1 MILEAKKVVKEYTRR
16 NKVLKAVDNVNLS
29 VSRGDFVA
37 ITGQSGSGKSTLFH
51 LLTGLC
57 KPNQGQILID
67 GNDITSMTKDE
78 LSILRNEKIG
88 YVAQGQ
94 SLLSNFTIIDNLCM
108 PYYLSSRN
116 EDIYDKALSLLKK
129 VGLEDME
136 NEFPNS
142 LSGGEIRRLAII
154 RALINDPDIIIADE
168 PTSNLDLEN
177 SKIIMELLKNISSEN
192 KAVLISTHDFEFL
205 DYTNKIY
212 CMEKGVLKEK

>member
-51 LLTGLC
+51 LLIGLC

-67 GNDITSMTKDE
+67 GSDITSMTKDE

-88 YVAQGQ
+88 YVTQGQ

-116 EDIYDKALSLLKK
+116 EDVYDKALNLLKK

-136 NEFPNS
+136 NEFPSS
-142 LSGGEIRRLAII
+142 LSGGEIRRVAII

-205 DYTNKIY
+205 DYTSKIY
-212 CMEKGVLKEK
+212 CMDKGILKEK

>member
-116 EDIYDKALSLLKK
+116 EDVYDKALSLLKK

>member
-16 NKVLKAVDNVNLS
+16 NKVLKAVDNVNLD

-51 LLTGLC
+51 LLIGLC

-67 GNDITSMTKDE
+67 GSDITSMTKDE

-88 YVAQGQ
+88 YITQGQ
-94 SLLSNFTIIDNLCM
+94 SLLSNFTIIDNLCI

-116 EDIYDKALSLLKK
+116 EDVYDKALNLLKK

-136 NEFPNS
+136 NEFPSS
-142 LSGGEIRRLAII
+142 LSGGEIRRVAII

-205 DYTNKIY
+205 DYTSKIY
-212 CMEKGVLKEK
+212 CMDKGILKEK

>member
-67 GNDITSMTKDE
+67 GSDITSMTKDE

-88 YVAQGQ
+88 YVTQGQ

>member
-1 MILEAKKVVKEYTRR
+1 MILEVKKVVKEYTRR

-67 GNDITSMTKDE
+67 GSDITSMTKDE

-116 EDIYDKALSLLKK
+116 EDVYDKALSLLKK

-142 LSGGEIRRLAII
+142 LSGGEIRRVAII

-205 DYTNKIY
+205 DYTSKIY
-212 CMEKGVLKEK
+212 CMDKGILKEK

>member
-67 GNDITSMTKDE
+67 GSDITSMTKDE

-88 YVAQGQ
+88 YVTQGQ

-116 EDIYDKALSLLKK
+116 EDVYDKALSLLKK

-142 LSGGEIRRLAII
+142 LSGGEIRRVAII

-205 DYTNKIY
+205 DYTSKIY
-212 CMEKGVLKEK
+212 CMDKGILKEK

>member
-16 NKVLKAVDNVNLS
+16 NKVLKAVDNVNLD

-51 LLTGLC
+51 LLIGLC

-67 GNDITSMTKDE
+67 GSDITSMTKDE

-88 YVAQGQ
+88 YITQGQ

-116 EDIYDKALSLLKK
+116 EDVYDKALSLLKK

-136 NEFPNS
+136 NEFPSS
-142 LSGGEIRRLAII
+142 LSGGEIRRVAII

-205 DYTNKIY
+205 DYTSKIY
-212 CMEKGVLKEK
+212 CMDKGILKEK

>member
-67 GNDITSMTKDE
+67 GSDITSMTKDE

-116 EDIYDKALSLLKK
+116 EDVYDKALSLLKK

-142 LSGGEIRRLAII
+142 LSGGEIRRVAII

-177 SKIIMELLKNISSEN
+177 SKIIMELLKNISGEN

-205 DYTNKIY
+205 DYTSKIY
-212 CMEKGVLKEK
+212 CMDKGILKEK

>member
-16 NKVLKAVDNVNLS
+16 NKVLKAVDNVNLD

-51 LLTGLC
+51 LLIGLC

-67 GNDITSMTKDE
+67 GSDITSMTKDE

-88 YVAQGQ
+88 YVTQGQ

-116 EDIYDKALSLLKK
+116 EDVYDKALSLLKK

-142 LSGGEIRRLAII
+142 LSGGEIRRVAIV

-205 DYTNKIY
+205 DYTSKIY
-212 CMEKGVLKEK
+212 CMDKGILKEK

>member
-67 GNDITSMTKDE
+67 GSDITSMTKDE

-88 YVAQGQ
+88 YVTQGQ

-116 EDIYDKALSLLKK
+116 EDVYDKALNLLKK

-136 NEFPNS
+136 NEFPSS
-142 LSGGEIRRLAII
+142 LSGGEIRRVAII

-205 DYTNKIY
+205 DYTSKIY
-212 CMEKGVLKEK
+212 CMDKGILKEK

>member
-16 NKVLKAVDNVNLS
+16 NKVLKAVDNVNLD

-67 GNDITSMTKDE
+67 GSDITSMTKDE

-88 YVAQGQ
+88 YVTQGQ

-116 EDIYDKALSLLKK
+116 EDVYDKALSLLKK

-142 LSGGEIRRLAII
+142 LSGGEIRRVAIV

-212 CMEKGVLKEK
+212 CMDKGILKEK

>member
-67 GNDITSMTKDE
+67 GSDITSMTKDE

-88 YVAQGQ
+88 YITQGQ
-94 SLLSNFTIIDNLCM
+94 SLLSNFTIIDNLCI

-116 EDIYDKALSLLKK
+116 EDVYDKALNLLKK

-136 NEFPNS
+136 NEFPSS
-142 LSGGEIRRLAII
+142 LSGGEIRRVAII

-205 DYTNKIY
+205 DYTSKIY
-212 CMEKGVLKEK
+212 CMDKGILKEK

>member
-16 NKVLKAVDNVNLS
+16 NKVLKAVDNVNLD

-67 GNDITSMTKDE
+67 GSDITSMTKDE

-88 YVAQGQ
+88 YVTQGQ

-116 EDIYDKALSLLKK
+116 EDVYDKALSLLKK

-142 LSGGEIRRLAII
+142 LSGGEIRRVAIV

-205 DYTNKIY
+205 DYTSKIY
-212 CMEKGVLKEK
+212 CMDKGILKEK

>member
-16 NKVLKAVDNVNLS
+16 NKVLKAVDNVNLD

-51 LLTGLC
+51 LLIGLC

-67 GNDITSMTKDE
+67 GSDITSMTKDE

-88 YVAQGQ
+88 YVTQGQ

-116 EDIYDKALSLLKK
+116 EDVYDKALSLLKK

-142 LSGGEIRRLAII
+142 LSGGEIRRVAII

-205 DYTNKIY
+205 DYTSKIY
-212 CMEKGVLKEK
+212 CMDKGILKEK